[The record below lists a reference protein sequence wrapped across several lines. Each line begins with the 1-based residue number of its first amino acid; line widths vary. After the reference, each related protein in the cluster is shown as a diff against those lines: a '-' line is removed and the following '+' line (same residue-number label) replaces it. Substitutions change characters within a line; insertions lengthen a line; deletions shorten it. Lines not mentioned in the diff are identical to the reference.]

1 MKEIIFNDP
10 HRRKHFD
17 FFHRMD
23 QPHFNVCAP
32 VDITVLL
39 SHIRSSELPFTLT
52 IVYCISRIANE
63 IPEFRWR
70 IREGSVWE
78 HERVH
83 PSFTVNTRAS
93 DVFSFC
99 HVPFD
104 PGFTTFLQNG
114 RSRIEQMQH
123 HPSFEDE
130 DGREDLLFLS
140 SFPWV
145 AFTSVMHPMHYAPA
159 DSVPRIAWGK
169 YHQEA
174 GRTKMPLSVQAHHGL
189 VDGRH
194 VGHFFNQLQLLFDQ
208 PARIDKKN

>member
-70 IREGSVWE
+70 IREGRVWE

-83 PSFTVNTRAS
+83 PSFTVNTQAS

-99 HVPFD
+99 PVPFD
-104 PGFTTFLQNG
+104 PGFATFIQKG
-114 RSRIEQMQH
+114 RSRIEQMQL

-130 DGREDLLFLS
+130 DGRDDFLFLS

-145 AFTSVMHPMHYAPA
+145 AFTSVLHPMHHPSA

-169 YHQEA
+169 YYQE
-174 GRTKMPLSVQAHHGL
+174 GGKTKMPLSVQAHHGL

-194 VGHFFNQLQLLFDQ
+194 VGHFYNQLQLLFDQ
-208 PARIDKKN
+208 PTRIDEKN